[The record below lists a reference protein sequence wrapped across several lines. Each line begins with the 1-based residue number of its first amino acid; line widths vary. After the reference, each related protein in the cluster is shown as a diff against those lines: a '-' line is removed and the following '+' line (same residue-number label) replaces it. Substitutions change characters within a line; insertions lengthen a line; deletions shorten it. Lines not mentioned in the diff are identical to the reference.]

1 MTTAERGWDL
11 GVVLKLGYSREGG
24 EAKWCCKG
32 LRRMA
37 ARVMVSGVKT
47 DGCDFLIGFCQEPL
61 ALSRASVLLGRGR
74 EGGKEEERRGG
85 AAGKQGEQGSGEKGR
100 EALEWSQVPKVVY
113 KYL

>member
-24 EAKWCCKG
+24 EAMWCCKG

-74 EGGKEEERRGG
+74 EGGKERGG
-85 AAGKQGEQGSGEKGR
+85 GERDRQRARGRVIKREGEIAR
-100 EALEWSQVPKVVY
+100 EIE
-113 KYL
+113 